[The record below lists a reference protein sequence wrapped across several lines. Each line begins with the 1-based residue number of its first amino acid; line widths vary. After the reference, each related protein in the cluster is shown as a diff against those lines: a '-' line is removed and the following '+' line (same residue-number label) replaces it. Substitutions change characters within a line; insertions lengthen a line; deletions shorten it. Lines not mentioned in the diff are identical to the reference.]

1 MQEVATKHVKEKLT
15 NGMLEF
21 HQGPYRSRYFLIKKK
36 NPSEFRFIN
45 DVQLLNGIMI
55 HDSDMPPSVNEFSED
70 FAGYPITFLV
80 DYYSW
85 FNQIRLDVL
94 SRDLT
99 ADTRGDLNIAISIL
113 GPLRPTSSRKV

>member
-1 MQEVATKHVKEKLT
+1 MQEVATNHVKEKLA
-15 NGMLEF
+15 NEMLEF
-21 HQGPYRSRYFLIKKK
+21 SQGPYRSRYFHAKKK
-36 NPSEFRFIN
+36 NPGEFRFIN

-55 HDSDMPPSVNEFSED
+55 CDSDMPPSVNEFSED
-70 FAGYPITFLV
+70 FAGYPISFSV

-99 ADTRGDLNIAISIL
+99 ADTRGDLNIAIS
-113 GPLRPTSSRKV
+113 